1 MARLLAFAHL
11 TRDGYFA
18 EVSWRP
24 TEQVVM
30 NPVAPLVSARTFGK
44 RNDLLC

>member
-30 NPVAPLVSARTFGK
+30 NPVALRGGRTSFAGAQ
-44 RNDLLC
+44 